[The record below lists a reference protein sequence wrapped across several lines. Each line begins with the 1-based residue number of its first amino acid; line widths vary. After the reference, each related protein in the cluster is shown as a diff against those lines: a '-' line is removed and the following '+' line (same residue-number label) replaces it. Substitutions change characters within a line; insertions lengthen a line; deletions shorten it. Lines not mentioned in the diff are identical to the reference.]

1 MRVSV
6 RISEVWP
13 ASSQTPSEIPK
24 DTREQLF
31 LLGIPHKS
39 DSAGGRRV
47 KGEPLLKFFP
57 GFSRHLQRLGSL
69 AFDRQY
75 FLGGASVEQPLLF
88 LVHNKG
94 DVSLAMER
102 QERKNGSARTS

>member
-13 ASSQTPSEIPK
+13 ASPHALRATSS
-24 DTREQLF
+24 F

-39 DSAGGRRV
+39 DNAGGRRV

-75 FLGGASVEQPLLF
+75 FLSGASVEQPLLF
-88 LVHNKG
+88 LVHDKG
-94 DVSLAMER
+94 DAQRTGRRER
-102 QERKNGSARTS
+102 RRNGSARTS